1 MNLFIDK
8 DGVGKQLDI
17 QVRDI
22 DHSYH
27 VKSALWAAGN
37 QSGHRSI
44 GHTWY
49 FSWFVVVFAMLW
61 WQDELTR
68 LCSLTLTRPSRCT

>member
-17 QVRDI
+17 QVKDI

-27 VKSALWAAGN
+27 VKSALWATKWPQID
-37 QSGHRSI
+37 QSHMV
-44 GHTWY
+44 
-49 FSWFVVVFAMLW
+49 FLVVCCVCYAVV
-61 WQDELTR
+61 QRLT
-68 LCSLTLTRPSRCT
+68 